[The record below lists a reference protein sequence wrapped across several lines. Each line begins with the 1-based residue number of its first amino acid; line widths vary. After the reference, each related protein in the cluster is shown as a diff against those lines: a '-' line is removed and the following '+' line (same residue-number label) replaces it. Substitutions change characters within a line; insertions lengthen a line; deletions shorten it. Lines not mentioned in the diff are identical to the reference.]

1 MPKNIPSPSRKEGSS
16 RRKRGPRQRH
26 LSVRAELQREPDVR
40 KIARAVIALAIA
52 QAEKEAAEQSAR
64 QQEDTAND

>member
-1 MPKNIPSPSRKEGSS
+1 MPKNNPSPAREEESS

-26 LSVRAELQREPDVR
+26 LSVRSELQREPDVH

-52 QAEKEAAEQSAR
+52 QAEKEAAEQGEH
-64 QQEDTAND
+64 QQEGGADD